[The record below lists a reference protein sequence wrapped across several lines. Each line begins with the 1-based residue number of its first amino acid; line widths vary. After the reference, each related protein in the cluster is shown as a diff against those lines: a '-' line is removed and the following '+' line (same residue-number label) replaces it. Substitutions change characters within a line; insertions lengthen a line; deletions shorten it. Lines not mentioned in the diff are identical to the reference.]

1 MPEFEEKIII
11 MIIGAN
17 KNQINSE
24 NTKKI
29 YIKNMGKLE
38 DMGNSNRKK
47 LPPIENP
54 GMFQRVEQ
62 SLSEISS
69 ISSRKS
75 VKTRVLPKI
84 REEQKADEIMQ
95 AWGLKKVELRE
106 TLAYKLEKERKR
118 KEDKNKKSLNAEERF
133 AKFARSV
140 KK

>member
-54 GMFQRVEQ
+54 GIFQRVEQ
-62 SLSEISS
+62 SLSEI
-69 ISSRKS
+69 
-75 VKTRVLPKI
+75 
-84 REEQKADEIMQ
+84 
-95 AWGLKKVELRE
+95 
-106 TLAYKLEKERKR
+106 KL
-118 KEDKNKKSLNAEERF
+118 D
-133 AKFARSV
+133 
-140 KK
+140 